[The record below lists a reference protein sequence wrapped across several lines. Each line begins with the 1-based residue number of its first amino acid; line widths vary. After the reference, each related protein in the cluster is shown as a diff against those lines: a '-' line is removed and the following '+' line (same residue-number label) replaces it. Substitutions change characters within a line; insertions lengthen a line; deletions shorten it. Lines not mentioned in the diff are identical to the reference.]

1 MALLEFKGINKV
13 FTNRRSLTEIQHL
26 VALEKIHFSIEQ
38 GQTLGIVGES
48 GSGKSTL
55 AKLLMKLEQPSQG
68 ELLLEGRDIRKWSV
82 KELSR
87 EVQMVFQNPLSSLNP
102 RKTIR
107 QVIEEPLIIEGQLKS
122 ADRRK
127 IALDLMDRVFLRKEW
142 ESRYPHELSGGQR
155 QRVAIAR
162 ALALKPKILVCDE
175 PVSALDVSVQAQV
188 LNLLK
193 ELQAEY
199 KWTMLF
205 ISHDLHVVRWL
216 CSEVLVLY
224 FGSIMEHGR
233 TSEVFK
239 NPQHPYTKALLQS
252 VPSIHLDRVAQSGL
266 RGEIPSPYSRPAGC
280 VFQTRC
286 VARLPVC
293 TQPPP
298 HLKSAHREWFCHLP
312 PSNLPST

>member
-1 MALLEFKGINKV
+1 MALLEYKNVDKV
-13 FTNRRSLTEIQHL
+13 FYSRRSFTKTQAL
-26 VALEKIHFSIEQ
+26 VALEKVNFSVMA

-55 AKLLMKLEQPSQG
+55 AKLLLKLENLTAG
-68 ELLLEGRDIRKWSV
+68 ELFLDGQEIRQWNQRD
-82 KELSR
+82 LSR
-87 EVQMVFQNPLSSLNP
+87 QVQMVFQNPLSSLNP

-107 QVIEEPLIIEGQLKS
+107 QVIEEPLIIQGQER
-122 ADRRK
+122 APERRRRV
-127 IALDLMDRVFLRKEW
+127 LELMDRVSLRKDW
-142 ESRYPHELSGGQR
+142 EDRYPHELSGGQR

-162 ALALKPKILVCDE
+162 ALALRPRILVCDE

-224 FGSIMEHGR
+224 FGSIMEHGPAE
-233 TSEVFK
+233 EVFN
-239 NPQHPYTKALLQS
+239 NPQHPYTQALLQS
-252 VPSIHLDRVAQSGL
+252 VPSIHRDRTPQSGL
-266 RGEIPSPYSRPAGC
+266 HGEIPSPYTRPLGC

-286 VARLPVC
+286 VARLPLC
-293 TQPPP
+293 SQPPP
-298 HLKSAHREWFCHLP
+298 KREREAREWFCHLP
-312 PSNLPST
+312 ETETRD